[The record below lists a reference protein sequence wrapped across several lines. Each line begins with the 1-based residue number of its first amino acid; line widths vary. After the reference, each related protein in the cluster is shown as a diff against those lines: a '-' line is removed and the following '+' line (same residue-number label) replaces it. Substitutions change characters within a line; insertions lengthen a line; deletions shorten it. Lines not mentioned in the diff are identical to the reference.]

1 MGAKG
6 WRLDVA
12 DELPDEF
19 IKELRLAV
27 KEVDD
32 EGILL
37 GEVWEDASNKVSYD
51 QLREYLLGEE
61 LDSTTNYPLRRIWLD
76 FILGRINADETHR
89 RIMALYE
96 NYPKE
101 SFRCV

>member
-1 MGAKG
+1 M
-6 WRLDVA
+6 
-12 DELPDEF
+12 
-19 IKELRLAV
+19 
-27 KEVDD
+27 DD

-61 LDSTTNYPLRRIWLD
+61 LDLYYQLSLKAYLVD

-96 NYPKE
+96 NYPRRVLFCHE
-101 SFRCV
+101 PDRQP